1 MRPQCRQRRREG
13 DQRGQLH
20 SAGLALGRL
29 LAQAVQ
35 PLSRAG
41 VHEASAR
48 LLVRLG
54 GLAHRLDGGGR
65 DEGWLRAGVR
75 VEDDDAPLAEHL
87 GGRAVLLAHV
97 GGRLRRRAV
106 EEERALRE
114 PLGPLNRHDLLR
126 LEDDKGRALDLAHA
140 AHFVGQN
147 KVDLVARGACQA
159 RRRDLER
166 RAVVGRCQ
174 ASALHPLDQLLR
186 HPWVNVDRQL
196 EHALGRRH
204 PDL

>member
-1 MRPQCRQRRREG
+1 MRPPCRLRRREG

-29 LAQAVQ
+29 LAQDVQ

-75 VEDDDAPLAEHL
+75 VEDDDEPLAERA
-87 GGRAVLLAHV
+87 GGCAVLLAHV
-97 GGRLRRRAV
+97 GGRLRRRAE

-114 PLGPLNRHDLLR
+114 PLDPLDRHDLLR
-126 LEDDKGRALDLAHA
+126 LEGDEGRAIDLAHA
-140 AHFVGQN
+140 AHIVGQN
-147 KVDLVARGACQA
+147 KVDPVARGACQA
-159 RRRDLER
+159 RRRDHER

-186 HPWVNVDRQL
+186 HPWVNVNRQL
-196 EHALGRRH
+196 EHALGRR
-204 PDL
+204 L